1 MPKKK
6 KNVIRLFS
14 AGTGGLIVVALLAA
28 GLHGAGGKRQA
39 AARMQAPASFA
50 QMERPDPVT
59 LLTPVRL
66 PDRRSARR

>member
-1 MPKKK
+1 MPRKEKK
-6 KNVIRLFS
+6 VIRLFS
-14 AGTGGLIVVALLAA
+14 AGVGGLIVVALLAA
-28 GLHGAGGKRQA
+28 GLHGAGEKRQA
-39 AARMQAPASFA
+39 AARMQAPASFE